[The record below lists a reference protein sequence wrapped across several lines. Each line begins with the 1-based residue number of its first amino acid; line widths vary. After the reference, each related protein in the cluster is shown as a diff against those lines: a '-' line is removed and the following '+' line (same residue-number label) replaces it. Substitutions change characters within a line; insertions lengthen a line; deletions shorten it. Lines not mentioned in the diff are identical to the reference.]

1 MKKPFNEDTTK
12 TNGDNA
18 GPGATNPNPSLDH
31 LSRKELMLTELIED
45 LKRKAVFDDDAIRKL
60 DLIKNEASE
69 AVKQATLYEKQIK
82 HVENFTNSYSQKSFS
97 NFDMNNTSAFKSMMN
112 MLEDLYEN
120 EDVLNTTKVYHN
132 FKESNLHFCLMF
144 ASPLVIFRETLGALK
159 LQTIPW
165 EIEYNKDLTRIK
177 KTLKNVGCDIKFLS
191 AKASVST
198 FVDVMKK
205 NPMILHFCGH
215 GIDNTR
221 GAKAARSMEE
231 NIDNYYLLFED
242 HLGRGELVSVD
253 LLTSMISSAYKVKS
267 SHQNKNSLEFV
278 FVASCHSEVT
288 AQVFLTAGAS
298 HVVCVSKDEKISDDI
313 CNTFAEYYYQAF
325 FCESLTFC
333 EAFES
338 AKRKVAAGVF
348 FNGEEKKFKML
359 LNSTY
364 TGRNCHRCTRFI
376 SKPSPASKFID
387 FTPVPLFHFTPFL
400 HECFLGRN
408 REIYEI
414 IDLLY
419 HNRFVVLKGM
429 IGVGKSSLQKEIA
442 NKLSDRGMF
451 EHGIVY
457 IDLKSDTSLERML
470 SVFMADITISKLVRR
485 KSGGKDYDL
494 QQAAGEIAHVL
505 ADYHVLLVFDNV
517 DSLYVRASHQLKLFF
532 ESLITHTKGVKIFIS
547 LFSKIDNIQG
557 NFSEKVYELGPL
569 TDHDAAQLLLKRAT
583 RRVNEVE
590 ILQLFN
596 EHHSTHVGKPAL
608 ESHKLIKLLNGMP
621 QLILMAASILHERN
635 LSDLYTL
642 LTSTT
647 AQYQL
652 RPLISE
658 AGNHHLIE
666 NSVSL
671 ALDIVEQLG
680 ETENLNLVTYFPAG
694 VLDQDL
700 GLLWGDD
707 FQTHLQRFISYSIL
721 YKNLLVE
728 EINYYTVN
736 G

>member
-1 MKKPFNEDTTK
+1 LVEK
-12 TNGDNA
+12 
-18 GPGATNPNPSLDH
+18 
-31 LSRKELMLTELIED
+31 LIEE
-45 LKRKAVFDDDAIRKL
+45 LKKKVGFDAEALQKL
-60 DLIKNEASE
+60 DMIKVEASE
-69 AVKQATLYEKQIK
+69 AMKQANLYEKQLK

-97 NFDMNNTSAFKSMMN
+97 NFDMNNTSAFKSMMY

-120 EDVLNTTKVYHN
+120 EDVINTTKVYHN

-144 ASPLVIFRETLGALK
+144 ASPLVIFRDTLAGLK

-165 EIEYNKDLTRIK
+165 EIEYTKDLARIK

-198 FVDVMKK
+198 FVDIMKK

-221 GAKAARSMEE
+221 GAKVARSLEE
-231 NIDNYYLLFED
+231 NVDNYYLVFED
-242 HLGRGELVSVD
+242 HLGRGELVSTE
-253 LLTSMISSAYKVKS
+253 LLASMIASSYKVNAS
-267 SHQNKNSLEFV
+267 DQNKNSLEFV

-333 EAFES
+333 EAFEF

-359 LNSTY
+359 INHSN
-364 TGRNCHRCTRFI
+364 TGRHCHKCTRFI
-376 SKPSPASKFID
+376 SKPSVDSRFID
-387 FTPVPLFHFTPFL
+387 FTPVPLFNVSPFL

-408 REIYEI
+408 REIYEL
-414 IDLLY
+414 IDLLH

-442 NKLSDRGMF
+442 NKLGDRGMF
-451 EHGIVY
+451 EHGIIY
-457 IDLKSDTSLERML
+457 MDLKNDTSLERMH
-470 SVFMADITISKLVRR
+470 SVFMSDLTINKLVRK
-485 KSGGKDYDL
+485 KSGTKDYDL
-494 QQAAGEIAHVL
+494 NQAASDIAAAL
-505 ADYHVLLVFDNV
+505 ADYNVLLIFDNV
-517 DSLYVRASHQLKLFF
+517 DSLYVRAANQLKLFF
-532 ESLITHTKGVKIFIS
+532 ENVINQTKGVKIFIS

-569 TDHDAAQLLLKRAT
+569 SDHDSAQLLLKRAT

-596 EHHSTHVGKPAL
+596 DQRDQYTGKPTL
-608 ESHKLIKLLNGMP
+608 ESHKLIKLFNGMP
-621 QLILMAASILHERN
+621 QIILMAASILHERT
-635 LSDLYTL
+635 LSDLYVL
-642 LTSTT
+642 LTSNTS
-647 AQYQL
+647 QYQL

-658 AGNHHLIE
+658 VGNHHLIE

-671 ALDIVEQLG
+671 ALDIVEQIG
-680 ETENLNLVTYFPAG
+680 EKDNLKLVTFFPSRSSG
-694 VLDQDL
+694 GRPWNFVGRRQQDPP
-700 GLLWGDD
+700 
-707 FQTHLQRFISYSIL
+707 TAIH
-721 YKNLLVE
+721 
-728 EINYYTVN
+728 
-736 G
+736 